1 MSLALGQARDQ
12 LDLYLRP
19 SRNTAFVSTMLRQ
32 VDEFKNAGVT
42 PQKLREFSKQT
53 ALPQLAKKT
62 EEMSTI
68 YEYYQALLSNRF
80 SGRKGQHPAPAV
92 TFWKTICPAR
102 DILEGTQSSDSF

>member
-80 SGRKGQHPAPAV
+80 SGRKGQHPH
-92 TFWKTICPAR
+92 
-102 DILEGTQSSDSF
+102 LL